1 MSMVEQQQ
9 YDPET
14 GEIYAERA
22 SLAPSQPAPITEL
35 SVVSAEINQQ
45 IATAR
50 KYPRR
55 KDKIIA
61 QEIVER
67 ATLNQEIATECFY
80 KLKRTSRGSD
90 EAKDIMGPSIRF
102 AEIVRASYGN
112 IRVASRYVGIDER
125 VRGRA
130 VIVVE
135 AVAMDM
141 QNNDAV
147 LMSVTRPI
155 MTSPRNGQPRMFTA
169 DMVNVTMMA
178 AQSIAQ
184 RDATLR
190 LVPKALWIDGYHA
203 AIDAA
208 RGDIATLTDRR
219 KRMIEAFGK
228 FGIKPAEL
236 YKAIGVDSADEIG
249 LDQMVDLGGM
259 WTSLKEGDP
268 VDMVLGRAAEARIT
282 SEPITNPL
290 ADRATAS
297 NSSSGATDGATT
309 AQAHL
314 SSLSGSTVAEKSQPA
329 AADQGEQIDMRR
341 QARSEPAGAISGS
354 AAVSQPAG
362 DKDAQAASPRQEKG
376 PSGER
381 YLADALKFI
390 AECRNATMLRDW
402 RKRQGPAIE
411 AAGLSLEQTDQL
423 LAFYEERIGKLT
435 GV

>member
-80 KLKRTSRGSD
+80 KLKRSSRGSD

-141 QNNDAV
+141 QTNDAV

-208 RGDIATLTDRR
+208 RGDIATLSDRR

-268 VDMVLGRAAEARIT
+268 VDVVLGRAAEARIT

-290 ADRATAS
+290 AEPPRS
-297 NSSSGATDGATT
+297 NSSAHIENGGAVATARPAESGAMPSNQEQKNNMPRHA
-309 AQAHL
+309 
-314 SSLSGSTVAEKSQPA
+314 P
-329 AADQGEQIDMRR
+329 GEPKD
-341 QARSEPAGAISGS
+341 AISDQADAG
-354 AAVSQPAG
+354 QPLPKKTAPTP
-362 DKDAQAASPRQEKG
+362 APAQEKG

-423 LAFYEERIGKLT
+423 LASYEERIGKLT